1 MGCADGDW
9 TLRFDLGG
17 LGPGPLTEAGVR
29 EWIRPLFSKVL
40 AREEVYLANHSLG
53 RPLDQ
58 MAEDVAEGVAA
69 WYGEMDGAW
78 GAWFGEIQSFRG
90 SVARLL
96 GLPRA
101 DLVVPKT
108 AAGQGLRAVLNAL
121 PGRPLRVVATRGE
134 FDSVDFILKTYRD
147 RGLIELRWVEATGD
161 LAGVPVFDGEA
172 VAAAIEPGTDLVVV
186 SQVVFATGQVLP
198 GLDRVV
204 ERANGVGAKVLLDT
218 YHSFGVLPVDLVQIG
233 ADFAIGGSYKYVRG
247 GPGACWLALHPR
259 LAGGE
264 LQTLDTGWFAK
275 RSPFSY
281 ERTEG
286 AERAEGGDGW
296 LESTPPVLTMYQ
308 ARAGLAFLEL
318 VGVER
323 LRSYTLERVERL
335 RARVP
340 GMLRVEMPEAW
351 GAYALLPVADAA
363 GFADALRERGVNTD
377 ARGGCVRFGPDVLT
391 TDEEIDRA
399 AAVTG
404 ELLGVG

>member
-1 MGCADGDW
+1 M
-9 TLRFDLGG
+9 
-17 LGPGPLTEAGVR
+17 
-29 EWIRPLFSKVL
+29 
-40 AREEVYLANHSLG
+40 
-53 RPLDQ
+53 
-58 MAEDVAEGVAA
+58 
-69 WYGEMDGAW
+69 
-78 GAWFGEIQSFRG
+78 
-90 SVARLL
+90 
-96 GLPRA
+96 
-101 DLVVPKT
+101 
-108 AAGQGLRAVLNAL
+108 
-121 PGRPLRVVATRGE
+121 
-134 FDSVDFILKTYRD
+134 
-147 RGLIELRWVEATGD
+147 
-161 LAGVPVFDGEA
+161 
-172 VAAAIEPGTDLVVV
+172 
-186 SQVVFATGQVLP
+186 
-198 GLDRVV
+198 
-204 ERANGVGAKVLLDT
+204 
-218 YHSFGVLPVDLVQIG
+218 QIG

-259 LAGGE
+259 HSGGA

-308 ARAGLAFLEL
+308 ARAGLAFLEW

-323 LRSYTLERVERL
+323 MRSYTLERVERL

-340 GMLRVEMPEAW
+340 GMLRVDVPEAW

-363 GFADALRERGVNTD
+363 RFADALRERGVNTD

-399 AAVTG
+399 GAAVG